1 MEDLIVFRVVTALS
15 KARHF
20 TVGMCFNGIKHEER
34 RSGISLTC
42 KQRVSALR
50 RVMRAM
56 RRIGY

>member
-1 MEDLIVFRVVTALS
+1 MIVFRVVTALS